1 MSLRSGTRRTPI
13 AIALFLALG
22 SAAKAETLSYGV
34 DAGVAETDNVTLAS
48 SNKVSQTIAVADV
61 DFDVKKQSRLLDLD
75 AKGDFSY
82 LDYLQNAYGSQ
93 LIGRFDGLAHFA
105 IIPER
110 LIWVLQ
116 DDFGQAALDPFTPT
130 TPTNLENVN
139 YLSTGPDVNFRLG
152 GTSFLNLGARYART
166 TYATSPYNSN
176 RWFGNLAWGLEL
188 SSRSSVSLN
197 ADTERVQFENTVVN
211 TDFDRTNGFVRYSIQ
226 GARTEL
232 SADLGGTRITQN
244 GSSTSGGLAK
254 VDLSRKISAAA
265 KLTFTAG
272 HSLTDASTS
281 FSNLQS
287 GATGAVGTAPAAQS
301 SNNYTADFAS
311 LGWQYVRNRTTLG
324 VSARWEKDSY
334 HQEPSLDNTRGGVEL
349 RFQRQLS
356 RAFTAELL
364 GRYYR
369 TDYSHAVVTVAGG
382 SSEYREGWI
391 AAGLTWRHGRGL
403 EVRLRAEHSSRS
415 ASEPNAGYG
424 ENRVL
429 LTVGYRP
436 PPRQDSPQEQ

>member
-1 MSLRSGTRRTPI
+1 MSLRSSTRPPPI
-13 AIALFLALG
+13 ALVLTHALA
-22 SAAKAETLSYGV
+22 SAAEAETLSYGV
-34 DAGVAETDNVTLAS
+34 DAGVAQTDNVTLAP
-48 SNKVSQTIAVADV
+48 SNKVSQTIAIADA
-61 DFDVKKQSRLLDLD
+61 DFDVKKQSRLLDVD
-75 AKGDFSY
+75 AKGNFSY

-110 LIWVLQ
+110 LIWMLQ

-152 GTSFLNLGARYART
+152 GTSFINLSARYARS

-176 RWFGNLAWGLEL
+176 RWFGSLAWGLQL
-188 SSRSSVSLN
+188 SSRSTVSLN

-211 TDFDRTNGFVRYSIQ
+211 SDYDRTNGFVRYSIQ

-254 VDLSRKISAAA
+254 VELSRKISAAA

-272 HSLTDASTS
+272 HTLTDASTS

-287 GATGAVGTAPAAQS
+287 GATGTVGTAPAAQT
-301 SNNYTADFAS
+301 SNNYTSNFAS
-311 LGWQYVRNRTTLG
+311 VGWQYSRNRTILA

-334 HQEPSLDNTRGGVEL
+334 SEEPALDHTWGGVEL
-349 RFQRQLS
+349 SFQRQLS
-356 RAFTAELL
+356 RAFTAELV

-369 TDYSHAVVTVAGG
+369 TDYSHAVVTTVDG
-382 SSEYREGWI
+382 SSEYKDGWI
-391 AAGLTWRHGRGL
+391 SAGMTWRYGRGL
-403 EVRLRAEHSSRS
+403 EVRLRGEHSSRN

-436 PPRQDSPQEQ
+436 PPRQDSPQVE